1 MCANLNITYKPVNF
15 VIGGTG
21 VAKKFRLEK
30 RLKNIIIFV
39 QNAILFEKGLVV
51 MCSFS

>member
-15 VIGGTG
+15 VISGTG
-21 VAKKFRLEK
+21 VPKKSRLEK

-39 QNAILFEKGLVV
+39 QSAIVFEKGLL
-51 MCSFS
+51 